1 MISYLVLKS
10 ESDTLAE
17 HVALLDPFPEVE
29 PFTKLCQKQSE
40 LREAIGGV
48 SLSHEIERFLSVSQK
63 CPQSSRKEGLKFLQG
78 LLPSSKFQIAHLK
91 EQGLIEAHDY
101 VITLFTQS
109 STFTFSAHL
118 CTYSSVCLLGC
129 VCLIT

>member
-78 LLPSSKFQIAHLK
+78 LLPSSKFEIAHLK
-91 EQGLIEAHDY
+91 EQGLIEAHVY
-101 VITLFTQS
+101 VPPQS